1 MSNQVIALENVK
13 MGVLSDVTSYRDFII
28 TTNAMLS
35 CKRTLL
41 TQIGKM
47 GLG

>member
-13 MGVLSDVTSYRDFII
+13 MGFLSDVTSYRDFII
-28 TTNAMLS
+28 TNAMLS